1 MKKIINIILILIA
14 CNVSFAQVN
23 NKEETDKISKNLRC
37 LICQGQS
44 IYDSQ
49 SDFAISMK
57 IVIEK
62 KIIEGLTEDEIY
74 DYLKNQYGQWILYD
88 PELNKKT
95 FILNLIDTK
104 TGKLSTHTLRFWEKE
119 FKEIKPFIFAGNRR
133 YYDDKCI
140 KLLKKIQFL
149 LKNKGMTIKGVK
161 KQLKIDNS
169 NLDELNNKTINKK
182 ILKTKLKKI
191 SNILKNIKTNG

>member
-1 MKKIINIILILIA
+1 MKKLICYLLIFFL
-14 CNVSFAQVN
+14 SN
-23 NKEETDKISKNLRC
+23 NSLSYSIENERNLKNEISKNIRC

-95 FILNLIDTK
+95 FILWILPI
-104 TGKLSTHTLRFWEKE
+104 
-119 FKEIKPFIFAGNRR
+119 
-133 YYDDKCI
+133 
-140 KLLKKIQFL
+140 LLFLLGGAIIVKKI
-149 LKNKGMTIKGVK
+149 IIRK
-161 KQLKIDNS
+161 K
-169 NLDELNNKTINKK
+169 
-182 ILKTKLKKI
+182 
-191 SNILKNIKTNG
+191 

>member
-1 MKKIINIILILIA
+1 MKKLICYLLIFFL
-14 CNVSFAQVN
+14 SN
-23 NKEETDKISKNLRC
+23 NSLSYSIENERNLKNEISKNIRC

-44 IYDSQ
+44 VYDSQ

-95 FILNLIDTK
+95 FILWILPI
-104 TGKLSTHTLRFWEKE
+104 
-119 FKEIKPFIFAGNRR
+119 
-133 YYDDKCI
+133 
-140 KLLKKIQFL
+140 LLFLLGGAIIVKKII
-149 LKNKGMTIKGVK
+149 IK
-161 KQLKIDNS
+161 
-169 NLDELNNKTINKK
+169 KT
-182 ILKTKLKKI
+182 
-191 SNILKNIKTNG
+191 